1 MGGRELAGVMSIVQ
15 RQKAEKAGLPYDED
29 ADAQTRAFIEGMV
42 DGQSD
47 AVYASGRLWDD
58 GVIDPRQTRTV
69 LGLAFSAIDSAP
81 VGGTRQFAP
90 FRM

>member
-1 MGGRELAGVMSIVQ
+1 MSIVQ
-15 RQKAEKAGLPYDED
+15 RQKAEKAGVEYDEQED
-29 ADAQTRAFIEGMV
+29 AKTREFIEQMV

-69 LGLAFSAIDSAP
+69 LGLALSAIDSAP
-81 VGGTRQFAP
+81 VQGTRSFAP